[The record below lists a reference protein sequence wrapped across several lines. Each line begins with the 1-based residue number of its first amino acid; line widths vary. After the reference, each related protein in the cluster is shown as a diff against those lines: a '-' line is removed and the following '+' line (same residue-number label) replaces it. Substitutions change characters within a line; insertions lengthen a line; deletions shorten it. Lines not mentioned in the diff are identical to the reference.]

1 MNNKQQILN
10 KLFSGTRQLPT
21 LPILFTEINRM
32 LDNPFTS
39 NRKISHLLMK
49 DQSMV
54 AKILK
59 LSNSALYAKRQE
71 ITNLTNAI
79 TFLGTQTLRNLILQI
94 ALVRLF
100 PFDDK
105 EIPEFSANTFWEHSL
120 GTAYFTNTLVKKLN
134 LPSSDDYYLGGLLHD
149 LGKLVVYQF
158 YPQKFKDI
166 TLKQLKEDAV
176 DIEAEQEVLGVN
188 HADIGEFLAEKWKF
202 KPNIVAAIR
211 DHHKTLRSPA
221 VHVAVVR
228 ISNLFSKAAAL
239 CFPWDKRVFDIVG
252 DPAWEILKNHAKGE
266 VDVERMTFEIQDESD
281 KIKESVNELLSK
293 KA

>member
-1 MNNKQQILN
+1 MSNKQQILN

-71 ITNLTNAI
+71 ITNLANAI
-79 TFLGTQTLRNLILQI
+79 TFLGTETLRNLILQI

-134 LPSSDDYYLGGLLHD
+134 LPPSDDYYLGGLLHD

-176 DIEAEQEVLGVN
+176 DIEAELEVLGVN

-202 KPNIVAAIR
+202 KSNIVAAIR
-211 DHHKTLRSPA
+211 DHHKELRSPA

-252 DPAWEILKNHAKGE
+252 DPAWEILKNHSKGE
-266 VDVERMTFEIQDESD
+266 VDVERMTFEIQDESE
-281 KIKESVNELLSK
+281 KIKESVKELLSK
-293 KA
+293 KS

>member
-1 MNNKQQILN
+1 MSNKQQILN
-10 KLFSGTRQLPT
+10 KLFPGARQLPT

-54 AKILK
+54 TRILK

-71 ITNLTNAI
+71 ISDLTNAI

-105 EIPEFSANTFWEHSL
+105 EIPGFSANIFWEHSL

-134 LPSSDDYYLGGLLHD
+134 LPASDDYYLGGLLHD
-149 LGKLVVYQF
+149 LGKLVVYRF

-202 KPNIVAAIR
+202 KPSIVAAIR

-252 DPAWEILKNHAKGE
+252 DPAWEILKTHAKGD

-281 KIKESVNELLSK
+281 KIKESVRELLSR

>member
-10 KLFSGTRQLPT
+10 KLFSGARQLPT
-21 LPILFTEINRM
+21 LPILLTEINRM

-71 ITNLTNAI
+71 ITNLANAI

-100 PFDDK
+100 PFEDK
-105 EIPEFSANTFWEHSL
+105 EIPGFSADTFWEHSL
-120 GTAYFTNTLVKKLN
+120 GTAYFTNTLVKKLS
-134 LPSSDDYYLGGLLHD
+134 LPPSEDYYLGGLLHD
-149 LGKLVVYQF
+149 LGKLAIYQF

-188 HADIGEFLAEKWKF
+188 HADIGEFLAEKWRF

-211 DHHKTLRSPA
+211 DHHKPLRAPA
-221 VHVAVVR
+221 VHAAVVR
-228 ISNLFSKAAAL
+228 IANLFSKAAAL

-252 DPAWEILKNHAKGE
+252 DPAWDILKTHAKGD

-281 KIKESVNELLSK
+281 KIKESVKELLGK